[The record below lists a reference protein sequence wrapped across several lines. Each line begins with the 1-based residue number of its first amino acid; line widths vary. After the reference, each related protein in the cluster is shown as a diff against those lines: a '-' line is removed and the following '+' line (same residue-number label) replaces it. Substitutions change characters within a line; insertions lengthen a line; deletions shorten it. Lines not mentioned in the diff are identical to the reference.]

1 MTIEEL
7 LDRIEEIK
15 SSLENA
21 DDPHG
26 IEGAVD
32 ELFILKDDIEIQGI
46 ERYDSGEQIL
56 QKTITRNYEKEQ
68 RTL

>member
-1 MTIEEL
+1 MKIIVLGIVQRKDNIMTLQEI

-15 SSLENA
+15 SSLENV

-32 ELFILKDDIEIQGI
+32 ELFILKDDIELQGI
-46 ERYDSGEQIL
+46 EGVS
-56 QKTITRNYEKEQ
+56 
-68 RTL
+68 

>member
-26 IEGAVD
+26 IEGAVY
-32 ELFILKDDIEIQGI
+32 ELFILITVFIQLYFLRG
-46 ERYDSGEQIL
+46 D
-56 QKTITRNYEKEQ
+56 
-68 RTL
+68 

>member
-15 SSLENA
+15 SSLENV

-26 IEGAVD
+26 IEGAID
-32 ELFILKDDIEIQGI
+32 ELFILKDDIELQGI
-46 ERYDSGEQIL
+46 EGVS
-56 QKTITRNYEKEQ
+56 
-68 RTL
+68 

>member
-1 MTIEEL
+1 MTIDEL

-32 ELFILKDDIEIQGI
+32 ELFILKDDIELQGI
-46 ERYDSGEQIL
+46 ERYDSGE
-56 QKTITRNYEKEQ
+56 
-68 RTL
+68 

>member
-32 ELFILKDDIEIQGI
+32 ELFILKPLEVTNTNLTMS
-46 ERYDSGEQIL
+46 ENEYF
-56 QKTITRNYEKEQ
+56 N
-68 RTL
+68 